1 MKTTIVATF
10 KAKDYQLVTA
20 IIHALGE
27 VATKTEVIYE
37 KDNSRK
43 VRVICR
49 KAKTLEENAKQA

>member
-1 MKTTIVATF
+1 MKATIVATF
-10 KAKDYQLVTA
+10 KAKDYQLATA

-37 KDNSRK
+37 KDNCRK

-49 KAKTLEENAKQA
+49 KAKTLEANAK